1 MSTFSILYAD
11 EHLVAINKPPGL
23 LMHRTRIS
31 EDNVF
36 VVQLLRDQIGQRV
49 YPVHRLDRATSGALV
64 LAKSAEA
71 SGRLGEQIMEKTVEK
86 KYLVI
91 VRGWVPEEGTI
102 DYALDDPDS
111 GKGRLPAI
119 THYKRLGI
127 SEIDHAIGLRHK
139 TARFS
144 LVEAQLE
151 TGRRHQIRKH
161 FAHLNYPVIGD
172 KRHGDV
178 KHNTYFR
185 EVFGLKRM
193 FLHSFQMCFQH
204 PYSQETVRIVAP
216 IDEVF
221 EHTLQLLDLQ
231 GFCPRIAK
239 STHPQIPKSTNPQI
253 PKSTHPQI
261 PKSTHPQIP
270 K

>member
-1 MSTFSILYAD
+1 MPFTILFSD
-11 EHLVAINKPPGL
+11 EHFVAINKPPGL

-49 YPVHRLDRATSGALV
+49 YPIHRLDRATSGV
-64 LAKSAEA
+64 LILGKTADAA
-71 SGRLGEQIMEKTVEK
+71 GRLGEQVMDKTVAK
-86 KYLVI
+86 KYLAI
-91 VRGWVPEEGTI
+91 VRGWVPETGTI

-111 GKGRLPAI
+111 GKGRLQAI
-119 THYKRLGI
+119 THFVRLGT
-127 SEIDHAIGLRHK
+127 SEIDHPIGLRHK

-144 LVEAQLE
+144 LIEAQLE

-185 EVFGLKRM
+185 EVFDLRRM
-193 FLHSFQMCFQH
+193 FLHSLLLSFQH
-204 PYSQETVRIVAP
+204 PFTNQPTTITAP
-216 IDEVF
+216 VDEVF
-221 EHTLQLLDLQ
+221 ESTLQLLQLHE
-231 GFCPRIAK
+231 FSPEIAL
-239 STHPQIPKSTNPQI
+239 PKPASHFHTL
-253 PKSTHPQI
+253 T
-261 PKSTHPQIP
+261 TY
-270 K
+270 

>member
-1 MSTFSILYAD
+1 MSPFSILFAD
-11 EHLVAINKPPGL
+11 EHFVAINKPPGI

-36 VVQLLRDQIGQRV
+36 VVQLLRDQLGQRV
-49 YPVHRLDRATSGALV
+49 YPVHRLDRATSGVLV
-64 LAKSAEA
+64 FGKNAEA
-71 SGRLGEQIMEKTVEK
+71 AGLLGEQVMDKTVEK
-86 KYLVI
+86 KYMAI
-91 VRGWVPEEGTI
+91 VRGWVPESGTI
-102 DYALDDPDS
+102 DYALEDPDS
-111 GKGRLPAI
+111 GKGRLQAI
-119 THYKRLGI
+119 THFVRLGT
-127 SEIDHAIGLRHK
+127 SEINHSIGLRHK

-193 FLHSFQMCFQH
+193 FLHSLLLSFQH
-204 PYSQETVRIVAP
+204 PYTLEQIRISAP
-216 IDEVF
+216 IDEIF
-221 EHTLQLLDLQ
+221 ENTLRLLELHD
-231 GFCPRIAK
+231 FCPAMALE
-239 STHPQIPKSTNPQI
+239 HLPQLSY
-253 PKSTHPQI
+253 
-261 PKSTHPQIP
+261 
-270 K
+270 

>member
-1 MSTFSILYAD
+1 MKPFSILFED
-11 EHLVAINKPPGL
+11 EHFVAINKPPGL

-49 YPVHRLDRATSGALV
+49 YPVHRLDRATSGV
-64 LAKSAEA
+64 LLFGKNAEA
-71 SGRLGEQIMEKTVEK
+71 AGLMGEQVMEKTVEK

-91 VRGWVPEEGTI
+91 VRGWVPESDTI
-102 DYALDDPDS
+102 DYALEDPDS

-119 THYKRLGI
+119 THFVRLGT

-185 EVFGLKRM
+185 EVFDLRRM
-193 FLHSFQMCFQH
+193 FLHSMLLSFQH
-204 PYSQETVRIVAP
+204 PYSLQTTAISAP
-216 IDEVF
+216 VDEVF
-221 EHTLQLLDLQ
+221 ESTLHLLKLHE
-231 GFCPRIAK
+231 FCPAIAL
-239 STHPQIPKSTNPQI
+239 NPQI
-253 PKSTHPQI
+253 QVTF
-261 PKSTHPQIP
+261 
-270 K
+270 

>member
-1 MSTFSILYAD
+1 MAPFPILFTD
-11 EHLVAINKPPGL
+11 DNFVAINKPPGI

-49 YPVHRLDRATSGALV
+49 YPVHRLDRATSGVLV
-64 LAKSAEA
+64 FGKNAEA
-71 SGRLGEQIMEKTVEK
+71 SGLLGEQVMEKTVEK

-91 VRGWVPEEGTI
+91 VRGWVPETGTI
-102 DYALDDPDS
+102 DYALEDPDS
-111 GKGRLPAI
+111 GRGRLQAI
-119 THYKRLGI
+119 THFKRLGT

-161 FAHLNYPVIGD
+161 FAHLNYPVIND
-172 KRHGDV
+172 RRHGDV

-185 EVFGLKRM
+185 DVFDLHRM
-193 FLHSFQMCFQH
+193 FLHSMFMSFQH
-204 PYSQETVRIVAP
+204 PYTQETLSISAP
-216 IDEVF
+216 VDEAF
-221 EHTLQLLDLQ
+221 EQTLHLLQLHE
-231 GFCPRIAK
+231 FCPEIALERVLL
-239 STHPQIPKSTNPQI
+239 NALD
-253 PKSTHPQI
+253 
-261 PKSTHPQIP
+261 
-270 K
+270 

>member
-1 MSTFSILYAD
+1 MQFSILYSD
-11 EHLVAINKPPGL
+11 EHFVAINKPPGI

-49 YPVHRLDRATSGALV
+49 YPVHRLDRATSGV
-64 LAKSAEA
+64 LILGKTADAA
-71 SGRLGEQIMEKTVEK
+71 GRLGEQVMDKTVEK
-86 KYLVI
+86 KYIAI
-91 VRGWVPEEGTI
+91 VRGWVPETGTI
-102 DYALDDPDS
+102 DYALEDPDS
-111 GKGRLPAI
+111 GKGRLQAI
-119 THYKRLGI
+119 THFTRLGT
-127 SEIDHAIGLRHK
+127 SEIDHPIGLRHK

-185 EVFGLKRM
+185 EVFDLRRM
-193 FLHSFQMCFQH
+193 FLHSLLLSFQH
-204 PYSQETVRIVAP
+204 PFTNLPTTISAP
-216 IDEVF
+216 VDEVF
-221 EHTLQLLDLQ
+221 ENTLRLLELHE
-231 GFCPRIAK
+231 FSPEIAL
-239 STHPQIPKSTNPQI
+239 PKPA
-253 PKSTHPQI
+253 PL
-261 PKSTHPQIP
+261 
-270 K
+270 